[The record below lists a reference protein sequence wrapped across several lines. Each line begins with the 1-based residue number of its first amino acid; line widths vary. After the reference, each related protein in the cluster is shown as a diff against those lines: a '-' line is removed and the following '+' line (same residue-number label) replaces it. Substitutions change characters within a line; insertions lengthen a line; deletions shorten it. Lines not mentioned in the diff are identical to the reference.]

1 MHERRRRISRRR
13 AELEKEERCG
23 VNNKWSKFK
32 IKLVHLNKLI
42 NSKRGEESE
51 MRLKEEL
58 QPASR
63 R

>member
-1 MHERRRRISRRR
+1 MHERRRISRRR

-42 NSKRGEESE
+42 NSKRGEEVRDE
-51 MRLKEEL
+51 VEGGAA
-58 QPASR
+58 ASK
-63 R
+63 